1 MLQPTRTRR
10 ARPTADADTPLGP
23 TQRGAQTTDPY
34 LLWAEARRFSGYAA
48 SAVHGAK
55 GGPPSRDLSCVI
67 ELDVAALR
75 LVERQQRM
83 SWWKYL
89 RKTWNVHVTPAF
101 RTIAPDADQRM
112 PDRAHATVVVPTAR
126 VLGLQAESF
135 VTRLILSLP
144 RGGKAEHFVADP
156 ESKGSQTRVP
166 SRSRAG
172 SSGRTVMA
180 VIDDGFPF
188 LHSQFNDAQGKT
200 RLTYFWDQDVGVRE
214 PDSHEDA
221 AIAEPWRTPKGF
233 AYGREL
239 TGKALTALRRK
250 ALRERPAPGDDSLYA
265 GLCYPAKSVP
275 GREGRSDRP
284 QGAWAMPRSFHG
296 SSCASLAAGRGGPPL
311 LASADAAANA
321 DLIFVQLPGETVADT
336 SGGGLA
342 TYVLDALRYIL
353 DRSDP
358 AAPLVVNLS
367 YGAAA
372 GPHDGT
378 SVLESALEAL
388 LASRKDFALV
398 VPAGNLYS
406 EPSDRFADERR
417 LHAKV
422 RVMPGN
428 SVHLCWEIPAGSAAD
443 HHLELWPQGS
453 AEATHALRIGL
464 KPPAGVGLEDVRPGL
479 ASFYRRAAQEQPAF
493 GVIHSAG
500 SPLGLRDGAAAPMAL
515 LVVAPSTAGQLPV
528 TPYGRWTVT
537 LRNEGDTAVEVHAWI
552 ERADAGFGGVSRQ
565 SFFPADEPAVC
576 RDTTLTTVANGP
588 STVVAGGLV
597 GVGALAPLASDTAS
611 GPALAPG
618 GRLGPDFSAACQ
630 DSESQP
636 YLMVSACRPGDWVK
650 ANGTSISAPR
660 VARQIAQLMN
670 AAQYPRGSCAKQLKT
685 WLDQQ
690 ASGPRDARRGKLL
703 P

>member
-1 MLQPTRTRR
+1 MRQPAQTRR
-10 ARPTADADTPLGP
+10 PQPAADPDTPLGP
-23 TQRGAQTTDPY
+23 ALRGAQATDPY
-34 LLWAEARRFSGYAA
+34 LLWAEARRFRGYAA
-48 SAVHGAK
+48 SAAHGAR

-75 LVERQQRM
+75 LVERQQRTP
-83 SWWKYL
+83 WWKYL
-89 RKTWNVHVTPAF
+89 RKAWNVHVTPAF
-101 RTIAPDADQRM
+101 RTIAPNVDGGM
-112 PDRAHATVVVPTAR
+112 PARAHATVVVPTAT

-135 VTRLILSLP
+135 VLRLILSLP
-144 RGGKAEHFVADP
+144 RGGKPEHFVTDP
-156 ESKGSQTRVP
+156 ESERRQTRVP
-166 SRSRAG
+166 PRSRAG

-188 LHSQFNDAQGKT
+188 LHPQFNDAHGQT
-200 RLTYFWDQDVGVRE
+200 RLTYLWDQDVGVRE
-214 PDSHEDA
+214 PGSHADA
-221 AIAEPWRTPKGF
+221 AVAKPWLTPKGF

-239 TGKALTALRRK
+239 TGKDLMALRRRT
-250 ALRERPAPGDDSLYA
+250 LRTRPAPDDDSLYA
-265 GLCYPAKSVP
+265 LLCYPAKPDP
-275 GREGRSDRP
+275 GREGRTDRP
-284 QGAWAMPRSFHG
+284 LAAWAMPRSFHG
-296 SSCASLAAGRGGPPL
+296 SACASLAAGCGDPPL

-321 DLIFVQLPGETVADT
+321 DLIFVQLPGETVSDT

-358 AAPLVVNLS
+358 AAPLIVNLS

-378 SVLESALEAL
+378 SVLEAALEAL
-388 LASRKDFALV
+388 LASRQDFALV

-406 EPSDRFADERR
+406 EPADRFADERR
-417 LHAKV
+417 LHA
-422 RVMPGN
+422 RVSVTPGN

-443 HHLELWPQGS
+443 HHLELWPQGP
-453 AEATHALRIGL
+453 AEQTQALRVSL
-464 KPPAGVGLEDVRPGL
+464 KPPAGAGLEDVRPGL
-479 ASFYRRAAQEQPAF
+479 ARFHRRVAQEQPAF

-500 SPLGLRDGAAAPMAL
+500 SPLGQRNGAAAPMAL
-515 LVVAPSTAGQLPV
+515 LVVAPSAAGQVPV

-537 LRNEGDTAVEVHAWI
+537 LRNEGDAAVQVHAWI
-552 ERADAGFGGVSRQ
+552 ERADASFGGVSRQ
-565 SFFPADEPAVC
+565 SFFPADEPAAC
-576 RDTTLTTVANGP
+576 RENTLTTVANGP
-588 STVVAGGLV
+588 SPIVAGGV
-597 GVGALAPLASDTAS
+597 VGAGAMAPLAGYTAS

-618 GRLGPDFSAACQ
+618 GRPGPDFSAACE

-636 YLMVSACRPGDWVK
+636 YLMVSACRPADWVRV
-650 ANGTSISAPR
+650 NGTSMSAPR

-670 AAQYPRGSCAKQLKT
+670 AAHYPRGSRADQLKT

-690 ASGPRDARRGKLL
+690 ASGQRDARRGKLL